1 MTMKISKLLGYG
13 RELGLAL
20 SIAASS
26 GCALM
31 SKGEAASPR
40 YFSPN
45 REQAPAAGEQQA
57 QPLEL
62 RMGRIEPA
70 AHIEERMAYR
80 VSATELG
87 YYDDRR
93 WTEPPEEFV
102 RRALEEELFERRGFQ
117 RVISGDAPTLDVEV
131 LSFEELRQGAPRAR
145 LSLAV
150 TLRNDRRALLDRT
163 ISVDVP
169 LAQKAA
175 SGQPEPGDADDAPA
189 LAEAMADALARA
201 TRQVAEQVSAQLHAA
216 AGSVAARAEL
226 GEEAEPARH

>member
-1 MTMKISKLLGYG
+1 MKILKLLGCG
-13 RELGLAL
+13 RALGLAL
-20 SIAASS
+20 SMALLS

-40 YFSPN
+40 YFSPS
-45 REQAPAAGEQQA
+45 RERAPGAAEREA

-80 VSATELG
+80 VSDTELG

-102 RRALEEELFERRGFQ
+102 RRALDEELFERRGFQ

-145 LSLAV
+145 LTLAV

-169 LAQKAA
+169 LARGAA
-175 SGQPEPGDADDAPA
+175 SGKGESGKADAAPA
-189 LAEAMADALARA
+189 LAEAMADALARV
-201 TRQVAEQVSAQLHAA
+201 TGQVAEQVSAQLHAA
-216 AGSVAARAEL
+216 AGSVATRAEP
-226 GEEAEPARH
+226 GDEAEPSQR